1 MIHKKLLN
9 QVLRFEKTQ
18 PVFSI
23 VRDLN
28 EMIVKY
34 QEDNSCYFFSAKR
47 GQKASIEDLELF
59 FEFVSSELLNGK
71 KVRCFD
77 DVKKIVRADTREDNI
92 KYSGDSKTNYVRVFD
107 NVVVLKKAGEVAQLL
122 QNKDLQNL
130 EELEGFVAVE
140 NGESFLNIESIAD
153 KFKYKDFIYLGGTT
167 NSLTREFL
175 KDKRV
180 EFFLDFDIASLN
192 IYESFSC
199 KEKSY
204 FIPED
209 LESLFCEHPNT
220 ELYKNQLSVF
230 KESYSDDV
238 GILVHLIKKYNTV
251 VEQEVYR

>member
-122 QNKDLQNL
+122 QSKDLQNFKDV
-130 EELEGFVAVE
+130 EGLVAVE
-140 NGESFLNIESIAD
+140 NGESFLNIETIASQ
-153 KFKYKDFIYLGGTT
+153 FKYDSFIYLGGYS
-167 NSLTREFL
+167 NSLTIEFL
-175 KDKRV
+175 KDKKV
-180 EFFLDFDIASLN
+180 EFFLDFDIEGMN
-192 IYESFSC
+192 IFESFKC
-199 KEKSY
+199 KEKSF
-204 FIPED
+204 FIPKNIE
-209 LESLFCEHPNT
+209 ELFEKYQNT
-220 ELYKNQLSVF
+220 NLYKKQIKNL
-230 KESYSDDV
+230 KPSYDV
-238 GILVHLIKKYNTV
+238 RVKVILGIIKKYNTV
-251 VEQEVYR
+251 VEQEVCR